1 MKLINSFHGATCI
14 CKLLRTKLS
23 NKKQRSAKPLL
34 NDEQTNPRV
43 LGHPSKNVGS
53 NLEAKFPSSS
63 RTILASFIEP
73 EGNSAATRPRAWC
86 PRYRRPDDEASDG
99 VKGELVDRAVSIET
113 SLKQSI
119 RHQQSCQQTENAPA
133 AVEAR
138 WRANPHHQECLANAW
153 NRGEDVAFINYDS
166 LNGNRQN

>member
-23 NKKQRSAKPLL
+23 NEKQRSAKPLL
-34 NDEQTNPRV
+34 NNDQTSARV
-43 LGHPSKNVGS
+43 LGHPTKKFGS

-73 EGNSAATRPRAWC
+73 EGNSAANRPRAWC

-99 VKGELVDRAVSIET
+99 VKVELVDRAVSIET

-119 RHQQSCQQTENAPA
+119 RHQQSCQQTENAPV
-133 AVEAR
+133 AVEAHL
-138 WRANPHHQECLANAW
+138 RANPLRQGCLADVLS
-153 NRGEDVAFINYDS
+153 RDEDEALINYDS
-166 LNGNRQN
+166 LKRKWLH

>member
-34 NDEQTNPRV
+34 NDDQTHPRV

-53 NLEAKFPSSS
+53 NLEAKFPASS

-86 PRYRRPDDEASDG
+86 PRYRRPDDEASDD
-99 VKGELVDRAVSIET
+99 VKVGLVDRAVSIET
-113 SLKQSI
+113 SLTRSI
-119 RHQQSCQQTENAPA
+119 HHQQNCQHTENAPV

-138 WRANPHHQECLANAW
+138 WKANPHHQGCLEVVV
-153 NRGEDVAFINYDS
+153 NRDEDVAFINYDS
-166 LNGNRQN
+166 LNENRQN

>member
-1 MKLINSFHGATCI
+1 MKLINSFHVATCI
-14 CKLLRTKLS
+14 CELLRTKPS

-34 NDEQTNPRV
+34 NDDQTNASV
-43 LGHPSKNVGS
+43 LGHPTKNVGS

-73 EGNSAATRPRAWC
+73 EGNSAANRPRAWC
-86 PRYRRPDDEASDG
+86 PRYQRPDDEASDG
-99 VKGELVDRAVSIET
+99 VKVELVDRAVSIET

-119 RHQQSCQQTENAPA
+119 RHQQSCQQTENAPV

-138 WRANPHHQECLANAW
+138 WRANPHHQGCQANAW
-153 NRGEDVAFINYDS
+153 NRGEDVASINYDS
-166 LNGNRQN
+166 LNENLQN

>member
-34 NDEQTNPRV
+34 NDDQTNPRV

-73 EGNSAATRPRAWC
+73 EGNSAANRPRAWC
-86 PRYRRPDDEASDG
+86 PRYQRPDDEASDG

-138 WRANPHHQECLANAW
+138 WRANPHHQECLAVAL
-153 NRGEDVAFINYDS
+153 NRGEDVASINYDS

>member
-34 NDEQTNPRV
+34 NDDQTNPRV
-43 LGHPSKNVGS
+43 LGHPSKNVGP
-53 NLEAKFPSSS
+53 NLEAIFATSS
-63 RTILASFIEP
+63 RTNFASFIEP
-73 EGNSAATRPRAWC
+73 GGNSAANRPRAWC
-86 PRYRRPDDEASDG
+86 PRCRRPDDEASDG

-138 WRANPHHQECLANAW
+138 WRANPHHQEYLANAW
-153 NRGEDVAFINYDS
+153 NRGEDVASINYDS